1 MLHGYARTGFDAG
14 LGLYI
19 STTTFPVKSER
30 DSQKNEW
37 RLLSQT
43 FGLAGFDAVTNRGN
57 LLAKMPN
64 ELVSSQAGLSYDS
77 NLKGM
82 VGFSSSGVFLFKDDN
97 WNRLGDANVPVTA
110 SGGAA
115 VMNSAEQCGKVGP
128 YCRKGPE
135 SQGQC

>member
-64 ELVSSQAGLSYDS
+64 ELVSSQAGLSYDR

-82 VGFSSSGVFLFKDDN
+82 VGFSTSGVFLFKDDN
-97 WNRLGDANVPVTA
+97 WSRLGDANVPVTA
-110 SGGAA
+110 SGGAR
-115 VMNSAEQCGKVGP
+115 P
-128 YCRKGPE
+128 
-135 SQGQC
+135 